1 MRENMHRAAAFLMLI
16 ACGSASPGTV
26 ADAASAPADA
36 LAADAATPTITLF
49 DGVDLQ
55 GWTWVSS
62 DPAVKKEDVFQVAGG
77 AIHCVGAPA
86 GYLRTEAQ
94 FTSFVLTLKVRHLKP
109 GNGGVFLRVQP
120 PDKVWPRAIEVQGQ
134 SGAIGELWDLEGYPL
149 ETDPGRTQGPRVLR
163 LRPEVPERPLGEWNE
178 LEIILDGEELRVT
191 VNGTLQNE
199 AHRCA
204 VLPGAIALQSE
215 GAEYEFRDLVL
226 RPLD

>member
-1 MRENMHRAAAFLMLI
+1 MTRTAAALLLLGS
-16 ACGSASPGTV
+16 CGSGTSSG
-26 ADAASAPADA
+26 DAAVPADA
-36 LAADAATPTITLF
+36 GRPAIALF
-49 DGVDLQ
+49 DGVDLG

-62 DPAVKKEDVFQVAGG
+62 DPAVKKEDVFQAAGG
-77 AIHCVGAPA
+77 AIHCKGSPP

-94 FTSFVLTLKVRHLKP
+94 FTSFVLTVDVRHLAP

-134 SGAIGELWDLEGYPL
+134 SGALGELWDLDGFPL
-149 ETDPGRTQGPRVLR
+149 ETEPARTQGPQVLR
-163 LRPEVPERPLGEWNE
+163 LRPDVPERPLGEWNR
-178 LEIILDGEELRVT
+178 LEIVLDGEELRVT
-191 VNGTLQNE
+191 VNGVLQNE
-199 AHRCA
+199 AHHCA

>member
-1 MRENMHRAAAFLMLI
+1 MHRAAALLMLS
-16 ACGSASPGTV
+16 ACGSTAGTALDSGV
-26 ADAASAPADA
+26 TVDAIPEADAPPPAIA
-36 LAADAATPTITLF
+36 LF
-49 DGVDLQ
+49 NGVDLN

-62 DPAVKKEDVFQVAGG
+62 DPAATREDVFQVAGG
-77 AIHCVGAPA
+77 AIHCRGAPA
-86 GYLRTEAQ
+86 GYLRTEAA
-94 FTSFVLTLKVRHLKP
+94 FTSFALTLKLRHLKA

-120 PDKVWPRAIEVQGQ
+120 PDRVWPRAIEVQGQ
-134 SGAIGELWDLEGYPL
+134 SGAIGELWDLEGFPL
-149 ETDPGRTQGPRVLR
+149 ETDPSRTSGPQVTR

-178 LEIILDGEELRVT
+178 LEIVLDREELRVT